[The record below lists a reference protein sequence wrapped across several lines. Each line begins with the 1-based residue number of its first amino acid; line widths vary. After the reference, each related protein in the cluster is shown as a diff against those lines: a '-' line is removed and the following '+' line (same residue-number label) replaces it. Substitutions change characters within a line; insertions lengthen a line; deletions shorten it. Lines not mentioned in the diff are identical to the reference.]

1 MVYLQPRA
9 ADSGQLRDIES
20 SPSTNT
26 SNPACQVHLNPFS
39 HIPTIEAC
47 QQEAKT
53 PYCWPPNGS
62 RICVSD
68 RIVPFYWPS
77 NYYQD
82 DSEIYISFGKRRT
95 FGPYIN
101 DGNAYKTLQFDDAS
115 HLYGEDIPN
124 KSEESIDITIIEH
137 QRHINGTTQI
147 VHAGPQLIL
156 DYTTSPSFSA
166 SIAARRVNPDSIK
179 LTDWPAGK
187 IMGVVFGSLFG
198 LAMLIWTLHKC
209 CHTGCWGCLLAP
221 GASEV
226 ARVKKQEQRRIQ
238 AKRAA
243 RQPDVDAIKAS
254 VARGEVWDG
263 SVRSGGT
270 WVVDMPRRP
279 SRAASRGSRASRAPD
294 EIRPVGRAEHQDT
307 RQEEQRVEQRRLEIA
322 RAEETEPPA
331 YDAPPPKY
339 TP

>member
-20 SPSTNT
+20 SPPTNT

-68 RIVPFYWPS
+68 LTIPFYLPS
-77 NYYQD
+77 NYYRD
-82 DSEIYISFGKRRT
+82 DSEIYISFGKRRA

-101 DGNAYKTLQFDDAS
+101 DGNAYKTLQLDDVNQ
-115 HLYGEDIPN
+115 LYGEDIPN
-124 KSEESIDITIIEH
+124 KSEESINVAIIEH
-137 QRHINGTTQI
+137 RRHINGTTQI
-147 VHAGPQLIL
+147 VHVGPQLIL
-156 DYTTSPSFSA
+156 DHTTSSSFSA

-179 LTDWPAGK
+179 TTDWPTSK
-187 IMGVVFGSLFG
+187 ILSVIFGPFFG
-198 LAMLIWTLHKC
+198 FAFLVWLCIKC
-209 CHTGCWGCLLAP
+209 CNTGCWVCCLAP
-221 GASEV
+221 GKSEV
-226 ARVKKQEQRRIQ
+226 ARVRRQEQQRIQ
-238 AKRAA
+238 KERAA
-243 RQPDVDAIKAS
+243 RQPEVDAIKAS

-263 SVRSGGT
+263 SVRPGGT
-270 WVVDMPRRP
+270 WAIDMPRRP
-279 SRAASRGSRASRAPD
+279 SSAASRASRVSRASD